1 LDGEGPKATGADKQK
16 GWYIEPSY
24 KLSEQWGVFARYNV
38 WDNFAGKATGSGQKQ
53 TNVGV
58 NYWPHADVVLKADYQ
73 QQSNDDGKNQ
83 NGFNLGVG
91 YQF

>member
-1 LDGEGPKATGADKQK
+1 VGADEQY

-24 KLSEQWGVFARYNV
+24 KLTEKLGLFARYND
-38 WDNFAGKATGSGQKQ
+38 WDNQAGSDTGSAANSGKRQW
-53 TNVGV
+53 NAGV
-58 NYWPHADVVLKADYQ
+58 NWWIHPDVVLKADLEFQ
-73 QQSNDDGKNQ
+73 DNDDGKDR